1 MTALQKTFIR
11 NVRKER
17 KRAGFTQEKMAE
29 EAGIAHKYYNGIELG
44 YRLPSFE
51 TIENIA
57 KALRISAYRLF
68 LDADTGKEMP
78 QTTLIDRYNELLE
91 GLQRDHLSDAK
102 TIFFKKEKRN
112 KSST

>member
-1 MTALQKTFIR
+1 MTPLQKSFIR
-11 NVRKER
+11 NLRQER
-17 KRAGFTQEKMAE
+17 GRAGFTQEKLAE
-29 EAGIAHKYYNGIELG
+29 EARIAHKFYNGIELG

-51 TIENIA
+51 TIEKLA

-68 LDADTGKEMP
+68 LEAESVKEMP

-102 TIFFKKEKRN
+102 TLFFKKGKRN
-112 KSST
+112 RA